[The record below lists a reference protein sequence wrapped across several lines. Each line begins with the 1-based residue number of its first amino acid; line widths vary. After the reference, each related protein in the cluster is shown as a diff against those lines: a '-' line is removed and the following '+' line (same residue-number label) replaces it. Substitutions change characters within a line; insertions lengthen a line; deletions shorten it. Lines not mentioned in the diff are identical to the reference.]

1 VLESSVPQPHALC
14 TFHCQIDWTG
24 YFTIQ
29 SIQMIRR
36 PVYLGKK
43 MTSYVSDS
51 HDSPIDHRLEA
62 TFVQLTH
69 TDDAG
74 GQSRN
79 EVDAREGVMLS
90 IHALE

>member
-1 VLESSVPQPHALC
+1 
-14 TFHCQIDWTG
+14 
-24 YFTIQ
+24 
-29 SIQMIRR
+29 MIRR